1 MEIISII
8 PARGGSKGIP
18 MKNLKL
24 INGKPLLYYSINSSL
39 NSKYISRTIVSSD
52 HEKIL
57 KIAKKLGAEIISRP
71 KKFSTDNATTESVI
85 SHSIEFLEKK
95 EKYHPDI
102 IVLLQNTS
110 PLRNSKHIDEAIKLF
125 LKKKYDSLLSCY
137 PSHMFLWKK
146 QNGTGAPL
154 NYDPKYRPMRQ
165 RFNNQFIENGAI
177 YITKFSSFKKSKCRV
192 SGKIGLYEM
201 PKELSIDIDTRDD
214 LKKINKMK
222 KFFTN

>member
-1 MEIISII
+1 
-8 PARGGSKGIP
+8 
-18 MKNLKL
+18 
-24 INGKPLLYYSINSSL
+24 
-39 NSKYISRTIVSSD
+39 
-52 HEKIL
+52 
-57 KIAKKLGAEIISRP
+57 
-71 KKFSTDNATTESVI
+71 
-85 SHSIEFLEKK
+85 
-95 EKYHPDI
+95 
-102 IVLLQNTS
+102 
-110 PLRNSKHIDEAIKLF
+110 
-125 LKKKYDSLLSCY
+125 
-137 PSHMFLWKK
+137 MFLWKK

-165 RFNNQFIENGAI
+165 RLNNQFIENGAI